1 MEHRRAWR
9 NAMSLAVLC
18 EDADQSAELRIS
30 DISVKGAYIATLAPL
45 PIGSKVRLAFALP
58 NGYIIKTEAIVA
70 RSQPHKG
77 MGVEFTTLG
86 DDDAERVRRFIR
98 A

>member
-1 MEHRRAWR
+1 MEHRKAWR

-45 PIGSKVRLAFALP
+45 AIGAKVKLAFALP
-58 NGYIIKTEAIVA
+58 NGYIIKTEAVVA
-70 RSQPHKG
+70 RSEPNKG
-77 MGVEFTTLG
+77 MGVEFASLN
-86 DDDAERVRRFIR
+86 DDDAERLRRFIR